1 MTKDPKQLF
10 GRYSRLPLM
19 LSSTTFSLCA
29 VLYAKP
35 LITPVAITCLIAYKY
50 VKKPF
55 GWGIRQVKSLPAK
68 RNRTR
73 IFVAHNICTYN
84 MKTQERAFQ
93 DRLGTNKQKERP
105 SLLTKECV
113 FVRFCCSGAF
123 LCVFVS
129 LFRLAFPF
137 LARSTAGSSR
147 RSRSGCVNSRAR
159 STMQHR
165 QLLRWGA
172 SRSGAKNAFFSFADM
187 SLFSQVFLCL
197 SRACLRSFLNL
208 NCSKRD
214 TRFWQGQDD
223 QQAFL
228 RAFPD
233 LVRQNDLR

>member
-113 FVRFCCSGAF
+113 LCVFVVPVRFCAFSF
-123 LCVFVS
+123 LCFVS
-129 LFRLAFPF
+129 LFRFSPGL
-137 LARSTAGSSR
+137 R
-147 RSRSGCVNSRAR
+147 RAR
-159 STMQHR
+159 Q
-165 QLLRWGA
+165 G
-172 SRSGAKNAFFSFADM
+172 GPG
-187 SLFSQVFLCL
+187 
-197 SRACLRSFLNL
+197 
-208 NCSKRD
+208 RD
-214 TRFWQGQDD
+214 
-223 QQAFL
+223 A
-228 RAFPD
+228 
-233 LVRQNDLR
+233 

>member
-1 MTKDPKQLF
+1 VVTKDPKQLF

-113 FVRFCCSGAF
+113 FVRFLLF
-123 LCVFVS
+123 RCVFVRFRFS
-129 LFRLAFPF
+129 VSSRFSVSRQVYGGLVKEVQVGMRKFSGEIYDATPTIVAMGRQPQWCEKRVFLFCGIRHVPF
-137 LARSTAGSSR
+137 LSSFPMFVP
-147 RSRSGCVNSRAR
+147 SLSKIVFKSK
-159 STMQHR
+159 
-165 QLLRWGA
+165 LLKKGH
-172 SRSGAKNAFFSFADM
+172 
-187 SLFSQVFLCL
+187 
-197 SRACLRSFLNL
+197 
-208 NCSKRD
+208 
-214 TRFWQGQDD
+214 
-223 QQAFL
+223 AFL
-228 RAFPD
+228 AGTR
-233 LVRQNDLR
+233 